1 MGDKRS
7 PCAMTSCS
15 GLFACVRHL
24 LRSDELYAL
33 SAEKNADK
41 LSAVY
46 GSHIVEA
53 QHALDETLRKSV
65 GALTTL
71 RIAKDQGNPVA
82 VARAQVGARSCA
94 ARVRELRARIET
106 NTKLQQS
113 CERAVTGLREARQ
126 YQSTVGALAA
136 VQRQFK
142 SLRMGSLMEE
152 AEGTM
157 AEMGAANEELGDIR
171 TMLGA
176 PQVGSDSAVDA
187 EEELAA
193 LLAERTEPPPSII
206 TPPPAAVPFK
216 AAASKQGG
224 VRLPTA
230 EAYAA
235 ALHS

>member
-1 MGDKRS
+1 
-7 PCAMTSCS
+7 MTSCS

-24 LRSDELYAL
+24 LRSDESYAI

-65 GALTTL
+65 AALKAL
-71 RIAKDQGNPVA
+71 RVAKEEGNAVA
-82 VARAQVGARSCA
+82 VARAQVGARACA
-94 ARVRELRARIET
+94 TRVRELRARIDT
-106 NTKLQQS
+106 NSRLQQS

-142 SLRMGSLMEE
+142 SLRMGTLMDE

-157 AEMGAANEELGDIR
+157 AEMGAATEELGDIR

-176 PQVGSDSAVDA
+176 PMVGSADSQIDA

-193 LLAERTEPPPSII
+193 LLAERTESLPPILA
-206 TPPPAAVPFK
+206 PPPAAVSFTSATPK
-216 AAASKQGG
+216 YGSK
-224 VRLPTA
+224 LPTV

-235 ALHS
+235 ALHA